1 MRIRNQIRIKLR
13 IQIQGI
19 KKKKKKNCLKLS
31 NTFFTNVMA
40 DLREIME
47 QQNVSYFF
55 TFPFPVYSLQF
66 RYRFFTSWIR
76 IQEVS
81 HITMKIR
88 RAGWY
93 IYSHQMSGGSTTS
106 SPRSVSNSPVVQ
118 VSLTNKE
125 RESNQ
130 EESAYQLELDLLL
143 CKDLDQYFRGE
154 GGYLCKS
161 PPSPHSTLKKKS
173 LNRKMMKKT
182 ANIIRRILPV

>member
-1 MRIRNQIRIKLR
+1 MLWQIFEKLWNNKMFH
-13 IQIQGI
+13 IF
-19 KKKKKKNCLKLS
+19 LH
-31 NTFFTNVMA
+31 
-40 DLREIME
+40 
-47 QQNVSYFF
+47 
-55 TFPFPVYSLQF
+55 FPFRSIVFSLGTGFLPPGSGSRRFPILQWRLGGLAGTYIPTKCQVVLRQVLQEVCQIHRLF
-66 RYRFFTSWIR
+66 RYLYF
-76 IQEVS
+76 
-81 HITMKIR
+81 
-88 RAGWY
+88 
-93 IYSHQMSGGSTTS
+93 
-106 SPRSVSNSPVVQ
+106 
-118 VSLTNKE
+118 LTNKE

>member
-1 MRIRNQIRIKLR
+1 
-13 IQIQGI
+13 
-19 KKKKKKNCLKLS
+19 
-31 NTFFTNVMA
+31 
-40 DLREIME
+40 ME

-66 RYRFFTSWIR
+66 RYRFLPPGSGSRRFPILQWRLGGLAGTYIPTKCQVVLR
-76 IQEVS
+76 QVLQEVCQI
-81 HITMKIR
+81 HR
-88 RAGWY
+88 LFRY
-93 IYSHQMSGGSTTS
+93 LYF
-106 SPRSVSNSPVVQ
+106 
-118 VSLTNKE
+118 LTNKE
-125 RESNQ
+125 RESTQ

-161 PPSPHSTLKKKS
+161 PPSQHSTLKKKS